1 MGSFASKIVI
11 SVVVILLAIIGI
23 VGMNYVNLIK
33 MKQIQNIGARH
44 SQDTIDGKEASM
56 GGLALYQIIA
66 DTVINRDFA
75 KSARDWTAKKNDV
88 RKNFDLVLNKAASP
102 EEKNLTL
109 EIKTSIEEVI
119 SLYEREMLPALV
131 SRNGITAEIQEID
144 NRIDAQV
151 LKVESGMDRV
161 VDFEQKQ
168 MQRANEAYLLDLKSV
183 IVQTVTIGVIA
194 VMLQI
199 VLAVWLIRTFR
210 RAEEKILAFSSQLE
224 QKNSDLSAALITA
237 EEATQSKSTF
247 LATMSHEIRTP
258 MNGVIGMTGLLLET
272 DLTREQRGYAE
283 IVSKSGE
290 NLLGLINDILDF
302 SKIEAGK
309 LDIEILDF
317 DLRTALEDTASLL
330 AVQAVAAGLELI
342 CRIDPHVPI
351 YLKGDP
357 GRLRQIITNLAG
369 NAIKFTHQG
378 EIVISATPVSEDA
391 DSVVIRFEVRDT
403 GIGIPEGRR
412 EAIFSPFTQVDGST
426 TRKYGGTGLGL
437 AICKQLTELMGG
449 EIGIE
454 SREGAGSTFW
464 FTARFEKQLT
474 RPHPVFIPHADI
486 TTARILVVDDNAT
499 NRQLMSSLL
508 TQWGCRFS
516 SVEDGESALTALHE
530 AVQADDPFR
539 VALLDQQMPGM
550 DGSELGRLIKTDPVL
565 EKTLMVMITSL
576 GQRGDSAALEQI
588 GFSGYLTKPVRQ
600 SHLHDCISLV
610 LGMAEQTTGEGA
622 AITPELCNTT
632 RGIITRHTVAESMK
646 SGVRI
651 LLAEDN
657 VINQKVAQIILG
669 KLGYR
674 ADTVADGLEA
684 VRALE
689 MIDYDLVLM
698 DCQMPEMDGFTATTI
713 IRDAGSHVRNRN
725 VPIIAM
731 TANAMKG
738 DREHCLE
745 AGMND
750 YLTKPVK
757 KDELAGIL
765 EKWLKTVHDRND
777 TPLHADQLKEQEVQI
792 LFDETAL
799 LELFDGDTEFADSIL
814 NDAATELPKDVEKLQ
829 RLCAGDD
836 ALEFRLQAHTIKGM
850 AANLCAPALC
860 EISHRIEQAAKDG
873 NVTSARN
880 MVPELVQTAHLTIK
894 AIRR

>member
-23 VGMNYVNLIK
+23 VGMNYINLIK

-44 SQDTIDGKEASM
+44 SQVTIDAKEASM

-66 DTVINRDFA
+66 DVVINRDVA
-75 KSARDWTAKKNDV
+75 KTSRDWTARKNDV
-88 RKNFDLVLNKAASP
+88 RKNFSQVLNKAGSP
-102 EEKNLTL
+102 EEKDLIL
-109 EIKTSIEEVI
+109 EIQTAIEEII
-119 SLYEREMLPALV
+119 SLYEKELLPALV
-131 SRNGITAEIQEID
+131 SDNGITAEIQEID
-144 NRIDAQV
+144 RRIDAQV
-151 LKVESGMDRV
+151 LKVETGMDRV
-161 VDFEQKQ
+161 VDYEQKQ
-168 MQRANEAYLLDLKSV
+168 MMGANEAYLLDLKSV
-183 IVQTVTIGVIA
+183 IIQTVAIGIFA
-194 VMLQI
+194 VLLQI
-199 VLAVWLIRTFR
+199 ALAGWLIRTFR

-224 QKNSDLSAALITA
+224 RKNSELGTALIAA
-237 EEATQSKSTF
+237 EEATRSKSTF

-342 CRIDPHVPI
+342 CRIDPQVPV

-357 GRLRQIITNLAG
+357 GRLRQIITNLTG

-378 EIVISATPVSEDA
+378 EIVISATPASEDA
-391 DSVVIRFEVRDT
+391 DSVVIRFEVQDT

-412 EAIFSPFTQVDGST
+412 EAIFNPFTQVDGST

-437 AICKQLTELMGG
+437 AICKQLVELMGG
-449 EIGIE
+449 EIGIA
-454 SREGAGSTFW
+454 SRDGVGSTFW
-464 FTARFEKQLT
+464 FTTRFEKQLT
-474 RPHPVFIPHADI
+474 RTHPAFIPHADI
-486 TTARILVVDDNAT
+486 STARILVVDDNAT
-499 NRQLMSSLL
+499 NRELMSSLL
-508 TQWGCRFS
+508 TQWGCRFGT
-516 SVEDGESALTALHE
+516 VDDGESALTALHD
-530 AVQADDPFR
+530 AVQAGDPFR
-539 VALLDQQMPGM
+539 AALLDQQMPGM
-550 DGSELGRLIKTDPVL
+550 DGSELGRLIKTDPEL
-565 EKTLMVMITSL
+565 EPTLLVMITSL
-576 GQRGDSAALEQI
+576 GQRGDSAVLEQI

-600 SHLHDCISLV
+600 SQLHDCISLV
-610 LGMAEQTTGEGA
+610 LGMAEQGTDEGA
-622 AITPELCNTT
+622 VNTPELCNTT

-646 SGVRI
+646 NGVRI

-674 ADTVADGLEA
+674 ADVVADGLEA
-684 VRALE
+684 LRALE
-689 MIDYDLVLM
+689 LIDYDLVLM
-698 DCQMPEMDGFTATTI
+698 DCQMPEMDGFTATTM
-713 IRDAGSHVRNRN
+713 IRDPGSRVLNHT

-738 DREHCLE
+738 DREQCLA

-757 KDELAGIL
+757 KDELAVIL
-765 EKWLKTVHDRND
+765 EKWLKPAHDRNAVS
-777 TPLHADQLKEQEVQI
+777 PHAARTKEQEAQI

-799 LELFDGDTEFADSIL
+799 LEQFDGDTEFAGSIL
-814 NDAATELPKDVEKLQ
+814 NDAATELPHDVEKLQ

-836 ALEFRLQAHTIKGM
+836 ALEFRLQAHTIKGI
-850 AANLCAPALC
+850 AANLCAPALR
-860 EISHRIEQAAKDG
+860 EISHKIELAAKDG
-873 NVTSARN
+873 KVACAREL
-880 MVPELVQTAHLTIK
+880 VPELVQTAQLTIK
-894 AIRR
+894 AMGR